1 MEKINALKTGSEAAF
16 KAVFESSWD
25 KVYRYLWNKTQDVE
39 QAKDLTQLVFIKL
52 WRYKHSLSD
61 ELPLDKQIFRK
72 TKQVFI
78 DWLRQ
83 EMRKREHLEANCIN
97 SIDAGWDQIN
107 HQIDVADH
115 VYWAID
121 KLPPKR
127 KEIFELRHIHGYSYK
142 EIAEKLGISTKT
154 IDSQLVKANSQLRK
168 ILQLSIWAVI
178 TGADFLN

>member
-25 KVYRYLWNKTQDVE
+25 KVYHYLWNKTRDVE

-83 EMRKREHLEANCIN
+83 EMRKR
-97 SIDAGWDQIN
+97 G
-107 HQIDVADH
+107 
-115 VYWAID
+115 
-121 KLPPKR
+121 LPK
-127 KEIFELRHIHGYSYK
+127 
-142 EIAEKLGISTKT
+142 
-154 IDSQLVKANSQLRK
+154 V
-168 ILQLSIWAVI
+168 
-178 TGADFLN
+178 